1 MNTEFTFQ
9 LNGHQITAKNGETIL
24 IAAENAGVSIP
35 RLCFQ
40 NNCRPDG
47 NCRAC
52 VVEIEGEKNLA
63 ASCSRL
69 AIKGLVVY
77 SNNARAQF
85 SQKMVI
91 KMLSSDL
98 TENYNKG
105 NIQSSNTELFKWVT
119 HFDIEPSN
127 AVKRTPVII
136 DFSNPAITVDL
147 GQCIQCTRCVRACRE
162 TQVNDVIGISNRGSD
177 LKITFDLDT
186 NLGESSCVSCGECVQ
201 ACPTNALTSNGASL
215 NNADIENVNSV
226 CPYCGVG
233 CLLTFHVES
242 ETIKSITGRNG
253 PSNKNRLC
261 VKGRYGFDYVHHI
274 DRLTKPLIRREGMIK
289 TADLIPKEK
298 INDYFREATWSEA
311 LEFAATGLK
320 KILDING
327 GSALAGLGSAKGS
340 NEEAYAFQKLIR
352 SALKTNNVDHCTR
365 LCHASSVAAML
376 EMLGNAG
383 VSNQVEEIALTDVAI
398 VIGARPTANH
408 PVAATFMKNAAKDG
422 TKLIIIDPYKSDLT
436 RHANFF
442 LQFHPG
448 TDVLLLNS
456 IMSVIIEENLHDK
469 KFIEER
475 TTDFFKL
482 EDVVRHYTP
491 ESVSSTCGIE
501 ADTIRSV
508 ARIYAKAQRA
518 MIFWGMGI
526 SQHIHGTDNAR
537 CLIAL
542 ALLTGNIGKKGAG
555 IHPLRGQNNVQGA
568 SDAGLI
574 PMVYPDYQ
582 SVTDTQNKKKFEKKW
597 DTTLNDKM
605 GLTVTEIVN
614 GASQGSIKGM
624 YIMGE
629 NPAMSDPNL
638 NHARAALANLE
649 HLVIQDIFFTETAGF
664 ADVILPASA
673 FPEKTG
679 SFTNT
684 DRRVQLGRQAILP
697 PGDARQDLDIIHDL
711 AEHLNQRWTHRTAP
725 EVFEEMTSVMPS
737 IGGLTWELLGD
748 KDSITYPYRKNSKQ
762 SEAVLFKETFNLPSG
777 KAKFTAAHYSQAAE
791 LPSNDFPLVLITG
804 RQLEHWHTGTMT
816 RRAKVLNSLEPE
828 AFISMNSEDMKSYQI
843 KSSEIVTL
851 RSRRG
856 EITAAIKLDNGLQT
870 GNVFMPFCYVEAA
883 ANLLTIDAI
892 DPIGKIPEFKHC
904 AVQVSKVATQ

>member
-1 MNTEFTFQ
+1 LNTEFTFQ